1 MFDSC
6 RGHSNP
12 GVGRRSR
19 LARAS
24 DHQPTRLHADAADD
38 APESRSNDGHIA
50 RRAGRALSAHAPV
63 DPHLGALPRRR
74 PPHACRAMSCW
85 RSGRGLDAR
94 DHDRRSGR
102 SGLALACA
110 DGPVP
115 AWRRLHSRLD
125 REPARPRHAQR
136 RPRLPEF
143 QHPEVGDTIGL
154 GSSRM
159 RIERVNTVTCSPGAP
174 RTATGSGRS
183 CWKRP
188 EARPG

>member
-1 MFDSC
+1 
-6 RGHSNP
+6 
-12 GVGRRSR
+12 
-19 LARAS
+19 
-24 DHQPTRLHADAADD
+24 
-38 APESRSNDGHIA
+38 
-50 RRAGRALSAHAPV
+50 
-63 DPHLGALPRRR
+63 
-74 PPHACRAMSCW
+74 MSCW
-85 RSGRGLDAR
+85 RKRTESRRAR
-94 DHDRRSGR
+94 SRSRSGR

-115 AWRRLHSRLD
+115 AWRRLHPRLD

-159 RIERVNTVTCSPGAP
+159 RIERVNTDTCSPGAP
-174 RTATGSGRS
+174 RTATASGRS